1 MKAAD
6 KRFELVQ
13 PVVLGEQEFE
23 RLGKYI
29 MSQFG
34 IKMPSHKKI
43 FLQNRLHKRLRDLN
57 INDFKAYTDFVFSPG
72 GQKEE
77 LANMI
82 DAVCTNKTD
91 FFREPVHFS
100 FLLSQGL
107 GDYTARTGK
116 KDISIWSAG
125 CSSGEEPYTIAMII
139 KEYSR
144 TNPYFDFRIL
154 ATDISNSVLQHAAI
168 GIYNSDKIDAIPAN
182 FHARYLQKGT
192 GSYEHKFRI
201 SSDIRNRV
209 VFQKL
214 NLLEKDYKGIGKS
227 DIIFCRNVLIYFERE
242 IQYRILSQL
251 CQHLSAGGYLFLGHS
266 ETITGLDLPLIH
278 IKPTIYMKADRQT

>member
-13 PVVLGEQEFE
+13 PVVLGEHEFE
-23 RLGKYI
+23 RLGKFI

-43 FLQNRLHKRLRDLN
+43 FLQNRLHKRLRELN
-57 INDFKAYTDFVFSPG
+57 IKDFKEYTDFIFSPR

-77 LANMI
+77 LPNMI

-100 FLLSQGL
+100 FLLSHGL
-107 GDYTARTGK
+107 GDYIARTGK
-116 KDISIWSAG
+116 KGLSIWSAG
-125 CSSGEEPYTIAMII
+125 CSSGEEPYTIAMIL

-144 TNPYFDFRIL
+144 MDFYFDFRIL
-154 ATDISNSVLQHAAI
+154 ATDISNSVLQHAAV
-168 GIYNSDKIDAIPAN
+168 GIYNKDKIDTIPAN
-182 FHARYLQKGT
+182 FHTRYLQKGT
-192 GSYEHKFRI
+192 GTYEYKFRI
-201 SSDIRNRV
+201 VSDIRNKIA
-209 VFQKL
+209 FQKL
-214 NLLEKDYKGIGKS
+214 NLLGKDYNGIGKF

-251 CQHLSAGGYLFLGHS
+251 CQHLSTGGYLFLGHS

-278 IKPTIYMKADRQT
+278 IKPTIFMKTDRKT